1 MDNKFLTR
9 QEKEALLLSS
19 LELEQDEQSLNQLFD
34 QLDDLIHSCQIFE
47 NDY

>member
-1 MDNKFLTR
+1 MNNISIR

>member
-1 MDNKFLTR
+1 MDKNLSR

-19 LELEQDEQSLNQLFD
+19 LELEQDEQSLNQLFE
-34 QLDDLIHSCQIFE
+34 QLDELIHSCQIFE

>member
-1 MDNKFLTR
+1 MNNISTR

-47 NDY
+47 K